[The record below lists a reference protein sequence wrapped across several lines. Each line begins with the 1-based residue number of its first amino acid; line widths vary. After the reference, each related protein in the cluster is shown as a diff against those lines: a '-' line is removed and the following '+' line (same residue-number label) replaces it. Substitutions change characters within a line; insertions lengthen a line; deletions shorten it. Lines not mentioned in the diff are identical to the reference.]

1 MKKILILLCLFIAI
15 SLLTAMESENMNTVI
30 ELETEQKIS
39 ERIEKLLFSFVG
51 KSVVIVDLD
60 LKYPVFRS
68 NAYKGDSKS
77 YYKDDIQKIKYE
89 LLKNKIANG
98 HIDQIQIVNMKV
110 TVYLMKSIKSDK
122 VKFVEANVKDWLGL
136 DLKKGDELIINKT
149 LSSSAVLEKSSK
161 TNDTSLPNT
170 NNNVRSY
177 TDLEGGI
184 SLNIWLIIII
194 GLVLSIILILL
205 IVTIRF
211 GIRSLR
217 DSISQMKE
225 SKASSSFQIKPER
238 ASSSARN
245 STAIL
250 NESKT
255 NPLGINILEDKKE
268 KTKKLPDFKFL
279 ENLTNDEFF
288 DLIEK
293 QGLQK
298 NELSYILSVLSVDFI
313 NRLLVN
319 DSNKRT
325 NKLVEVMMVET
336 HLQKE
341 KLIEL
346 REKIVGIYEKA
357 IDEQIVKIDGKA
369 SLVKFINNL
378 PYKKANTIF
387 DRVNELNKKTAE
399 EIRDKVFLFE
409 DIVKLDDAIM
419 KDLIFEIDHEI
430 LIHFLASV
438 DKHIVTKFIS
448 NMTDRTA
455 AIINEE
461 LQLENTQ
468 TNEEREI
475 AIDGSLMIIKT
486 ILGYI

>member
-77 YYKDDIQKIKYE
+77 YYKDDIQKIKSE

-110 TVYLMKSIKSDK
+110 SVYLMKSIKSDK
-122 VKFVEANVKDWLGL
+122 VKFVETNVKDWLGL

-205 IVTIRF
+205 TVTIRF

-279 ENLTNDEFF
+279 ENLTNDEFL

-293 QGLQK
+293 QRLQK

-346 REKIVGIYEKA
+346 REKIVGKR
-357 IDEQIVKIDGKA
+357 
-369 SLVKFINNL
+369 LC
-378 PYKKANTIF
+378 
-387 DRVNELNKKTAE
+387 
-399 EIRDKVFLFE
+399 VF
-409 DIVKLDDAIM
+409 
-419 KDLIFEIDHEI
+419 
-430 LIHFLASV
+430 HF
-438 DKHIVTKFIS
+438 
-448 NMTDRTA
+448 
-455 AIINEE
+455 
-461 LQLENTQ
+461 
-468 TNEEREI
+468 
-475 AIDGSLMIIKT
+475 G
-486 ILGYI
+486 